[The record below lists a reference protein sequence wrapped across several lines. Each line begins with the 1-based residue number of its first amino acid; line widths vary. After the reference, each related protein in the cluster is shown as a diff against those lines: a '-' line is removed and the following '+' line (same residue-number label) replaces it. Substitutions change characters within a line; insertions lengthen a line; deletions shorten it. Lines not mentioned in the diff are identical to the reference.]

1 MTALKGRSD
10 RVSFAKSMKT
20 APLYAG
26 NLNLPGKIISPHQ
39 GAIMPEVSGGLNLL
53 PLIPGVPLKTTPR
66 PHDLPGMEPLIDAMT
81 YSLPLKRLITGYS
94 LPSIPN
100 LKKSDLSIG
109 YKYLDTQMDFPY
121 ILEGSENPCQIR

>member
-1 MTALKGRSD
+1 
-10 RVSFAKSMKT
+10 
-20 APLYAG
+20 
-26 NLNLPGKIISPHQ
+26 
-39 GAIMPEVSGGLNLL
+39 
-53 PLIPGVPLKTTPR
+53 
-66 PHDLPGMEPLIDAMT
+66 MEPLIDAMT

-121 ILEGSENPCQIR
+121 ILEGSENPCQIRKIMNIYVRPFHRNRMHGCQIFRDKPVKNETKGD